1 MFGGKKAH
9 CKHMIALLFF
19 ISLELV
25 TFGFLL
31 VFIIL
36 PMQSVEYQDAEWF
49 NHSIESSIHR
59 FSIYIY
65 IYIYQCRR

>member
-1 MFGGKKAH
+1 MFGGKKAD

-36 PMQSVEYQDAEWF
+36 LMQSVEYQDAE
-49 NHSIESSIHR
+49 
-59 FSIYIY
+59 
-65 IYIYQCRR
+65 